1 MIIRTD
7 NVKWGEGDDMIWIDD
22 DEAWPPSIHGTGGE
36 DYFSQGW
43 GMQKNA
49 YLYAGSIIHERDVPG
64 FQVSYRWH
72 LADPVRFNKR
82 IKVTLET
89 GHANH
94 LRDDWSTTA
103 YWYQTL
109 PGPKLDALP
118 VELRIPRKPVLP
130 DQPADRPASD
140 SRLTD
145 LQRQKIDEHSRQ
157 YEAFLKDKHRYM
169 EERAVQSRE
178 RAKANIEYAENV
190 RKRFMASLD

>member
-1 MIIRTD
+1 
-7 NVKWGEGDDMIWIDD
+7 MIWIDD

-49 YLYAGSIIHERDVPG
+49 YPYAGSIIHESDVPG

-72 LADPVRFNKR
+72 LADPIRFSKR
-82 IKVTLET
+82 IKVTLEH

-109 PGPKLDALP
+109 PGPKLTILP
-118 VELRIPRKPVLP
+118 VEQRIPRKRVLS
-130 DQPADRPASD
+130 DRPADRSTD
-140 SRLTD
+140 NSRLTD
-145 LQRQKIDEHSRQ
+145 VQRKKIDEHNAD

-169 EERAVQSRE
+169 EERAVQSRQ
-178 RAKANIEYAENV
+178 RAKANVEYAAKL
-190 RKRFMASLD
+190 RQRFMASLE

>member
-1 MIIRTD
+1 
-7 NVKWGEGDDMIWIDD
+7 MIWIDD

-49 YLYAGSIIHERDVPG
+49 YPFCGSIIHESEVPG

-72 LADPVRFNKR
+72 LADPIRFSKR
-82 IKVTLET
+82 IKVTLEH

-109 PGPKLDALP
+109 PGPKLDEVP
-118 VELRIPRKPVLP
+118 VDLRIPRKPVLP
-130 DQPADRPASD
+130 DRPRDRTDD
-140 SRLTD
+140 SRLTE
-145 LQRQKIDEHSRQ
+145 LQKKMIQQHDKD
-157 YEAFLKDKHRYM
+157 YEAFIKDKHRYM
-169 EERAVQSRE
+169 EERAVDSRE
-178 RAKANIEYAENV
+178 RAKANIEYAKAL
-190 RKRFMASLD
+190 RKRYMANLDG

>member
-1 MIIRTD
+1 
-7 NVKWGEGDDMIWIDD
+7 MIWIDD

-49 YLYAGSIIHERDVPG
+49 YPYCGSIIHESDVPG

-72 LADPVRFNKR
+72 LADPIRFNKR
-82 IKVTLET
+82 IKVTLEH

-109 PGPKLDALP
+109 PGPKLEVPP
-118 VELRIPRKPVLP
+118 VELRIPRKPVLEP
-130 DQPADRPASD
+130 PKDRAAGEG
-140 SRLTD
+140 LND
-145 LQRQKIDEHSRQ
+145 LQRQKIDEHKKD

-178 RAKANIEYAENV
+178 RAKANIEYA
-190 RKRFMASLD
+190 KRLRARFLASLE